1 MKRVLVLVGSPRGK
15 KSASTS
21 LGQHLMGL
29 FEKKG
34 LETEILWLNRQ
45 VKDGEGLVK
54 LFEAVGLAEIVI
66 LTAPLYDDCQPYI
79 VIKAMEA
86 IAGQKMSLENKRF
99 IPIIN
104 CGFPE
109 PEQITAV
116 AIDIYHK
123 FAKTV
128 GFKWGGS
135 LAIGGGEML
144 QGAAGKTLD
153 DVGRMA
159 NKVKKELEKIADAL
173 AAGSSNP
180 DRSIRA
186 IPDFF
191 YKRWAAKMIVR
202 FNNWSWKTRA
212 KKNGGIVDA
221 RPFSDG
227 VRL

>member
-1 MKRVLVLVGSPRGK
+1 MIRALVLVGSPRGK
-15 KSASTS
+15 RSNSTS
-21 LGQHLMGL
+21 LGQHLLGL

-34 LETEILWLNRQ
+34 KETEILWLNRE
-45 VKDGEGLVK
+45 VKTEEGIARMI
-54 LFEAVGLAEIVI
+54 EAVDRADIVI
-66 LTAPLYDDCQPYI
+66 LTAPLYDDCQPSI

-86 IAGQKMSLENKRF
+86 IAENKMNLENKRF

-123 FAKTV
+123 FAKAV

-144 QGAAGKTLD
+144 QGAAGKSLD

-159 NKVKKELEKIADAL
+159 GKVKKELEKIADAL
-173 AAGSSNP
+173 AAKASNP

-186 IPDFF
+186 FPDFL
-191 YKRWAAKMIVR
+191 YRRWAAKMILGL
-202 FNNWSWKTRA
+202 NNRGWKARA
-212 KKNGGIVDA
+212 KKNGGVVDA
-221 RPFSDG
+221 RPFD
-227 VRL
+227 